1 MKGRFNE
8 SGQFMGMDSTHKCTA
23 CKKEFVEYW
32 DSFKGTRVIETP
44 CECGENK
51 KAATQTASK
60 TTTKK
65 VKK

>member
-1 MKGRFNE
+1 MRSEFYDD
-8 SGQFMGMDSTHKCTA
+8 GQFMGMEKDIKCKA
-23 CKKEFVEYW
+23 CKKIFVEYW
-32 DSFKGTRVIETP
+32 DSFSGKRTVRVP

-51 KAATQTASK
+51 KAATQTTSK